1 MRKRSLPEPFE
12 KLVQEAKEL
21 NQLLSDEARAE
32 QVAMTPQ
39 SAERPIRKNRIDRND
54 IIMGLAD
61 IARTGKSDGARV
73 SALNNLAEIFLL
85 KAKFIDPKDKFDGW
99 TVDELRDFAV
109 KHIIPERFKSL
120 MGSGRNDI
128 INDIIMELDDIART
142 SKSEGAR
149 VRALN
154 SLAEIYRLKAKSTK
168 DIRKFYGWTT
178 DELKDYAV
186 NCVIPERFRSL
197 LGPSGLHEE
206 TATLRGD
213 KHGGR
218 PI

>member
-1 MRKRSLPEPFE
+1 
-12 KLVQEAKEL
+12 
-21 NQLLSDEARAE
+21 
-32 QVAMTPQ
+32 
-39 SAERPIRKNRIDRND
+39 
-54 IIMGLAD
+54 MGLAD

-73 SALNNLAEIFLL
+73 SALNNLAEIYLM
-85 KAKFIDPKDKFDGW
+85 KAKFIDPEDKFDGW
-99 TVDELRDFAV
+99 TMDELKDLAV
-109 KHIIPERFKSL
+109 NRVIPERFKSL

-128 INDIIMELDDIART
+128 INEIITELDDIART
-142 SKSEGAR
+142 SKSESAR

-154 SLAEIYRLKAKSTK
+154 SLAEICQLKAKSTK
-168 DIRKFYGWTT
+168 DIRKFYGWIT

-186 NCVIPERFRSL
+186 NGVIPERFRSL